1 MLHGKDDRFGF
12 PPTQIVEKH
21 HGWNMGYG
29 FLNDPRRFP
38 DHRDA
43 GVVLPYYDHL
53 MVNGFRYNK
62 VAVERSE
69 NIEPPKGAKI
79 DQGRTV
85 RDNFHCSATS
95 RLIV

>member
-38 DHRDA
+38 DHRCV

-62 VAVERSE
+62 VAVERSGNNE
-69 NIEPPKGAKI
+69 LT
-79 DQGRTV
+79 QGRQKMIRALFEIT
-85 RDNFHCSATS
+85 FTA
-95 RLIV
+95 LPPAA